1 MSKQSGFFMCAWVGM
16 LLVGLMVAPL
26 VGQPADG
33 DRQGGR
39 GVRGGPFDR
48 EAMQQRM
55 AEMMRER
62 LGASQEEWA
71 VLGPRVQKVMALR
84 QQTMMRGGFGDF
96 GNRRGGPRDRG
107 DAQRDQ
113 ADQPP
118 VATTSARLRELLDD
132 ESTDAAAIKAAMQA
146 LRDARFKA
154 QQELTAA
161 QTQLRELLS
170 LRQEATLLA
179 MGMLD

>member
-1 MSKQSGFFMCAWVGM
+1 MSKQAGFLMCACV

-26 VGQPADG
+26 VGQPANG

-39 GVRGGPFDR
+39 GARGGQFDR
-48 EAMQQRM
+48 EAMQQRI
-55 AEMMRER
+55 AQIMRER
-62 LGASQEEWA
+62 LGASEEEWA
-71 VLGPRVQKVMALR
+71 VLGPRIQKVMALR
-84 QQTMMRGGFGDF
+84 QQTAVRGGFGDF
-96 GNRRGGPRDRG
+96 GGRRGGPGAGG

-118 VATTSARLRELLDD
+118 VVATSARLRELLDD
-132 ESTDAAAIKAAMQA
+132 ESTDAATIKAAMQA
-146 LRDARFKA
+146 LRDARVKA
-154 QQELTAA
+154 QQELIEA

-170 LRQEATLLA
+170 LRQEATLLT